1 MIGTVELNE
10 NTYSYIDRVF
20 FQLEGITC
28 ALATFFENNRAEVSS
43 YHYKVLNDTYNDMRN
58 EFVDT
63 VKWITDDFDS
73 VKKTALKMVDMMK
86 GAEESK
92 TKLEASC
99 SECDSCISRLIIRC
113 SNIELIDDSTENP
126 WIPNS
131 DEDVY
136 NIFSGYKRLLDDY
149 PIQYPD
155 NDDDVISNLFFSFYK
170 ACNEKFD
177 ALFKEYNE
185 LLEQVGISV
194 ETKKLISYKVA
205 DDAAKQIVKKDKKS
219 DAIKDIVGSAAS
231 FGVTMA
237 EALVP
242 AGIAAAALSS
252 APLAGIAAVGI
263 ASKAATS
270 LGIIEKK
277 DLGDVAIEGIG
288 LIATISEK
296 MQDIIPGD
304 EDNKSMARNML
315 RRFEAYNQAI
325 KIVDEASG
333 VFDSGTTSAE
343 KLIFGTVLATR
354 NADQIDMMIENGT
367 ADVLTSG
374 LSLTSGASKT
384 IQSIIKGDYK
394 SAVLSGLQI
403 PNKALN
409 LFEDAAKCVKKNE
422 MPDMVPIVGKMLY
435 KYGQKLGEYE
445 ESIKR
450 FEYNKAR
457 DFPALKPRKPLWV
470 LESGSEIIGFISE
483 KIDKNGDDIIE
494 FIKSVL

>member
-1 MIGTVELNE
+1 MELNE

-20 FQLEGITC
+20 FQLEGFTC

-177 ALFKEYNE
+177 TLFKGYNE

-194 ETKKLISYKVA
+194 ETKKLISYKTA
-205 DDAAKQIVKKDKKS
+205 DEAAKQIVKKDKKN

-252 APLAGIAAVGI
+252 APLAGIVAVGI
-263 ASKAATS
+263 ASKAANAF
-270 LGIIEKK
+270 GIIEKK

-296 MQDIIPGD
+296 MKDIIPGD
-304 EDNKSMARNML
+304 ENNKSVARNML
-315 RRFEAYNQAI
+315 RSFEVYDKAI
-325 KIVDEASG
+325 KIADESCDML
-333 VFDSGTTSAE
+333 DSDSSSAE
-343 KLIFGTVLATR
+343 KLVMGTMLAVTSAEQL
-354 NADQIDMMIENGT
+354 ADMKESGL
-367 ADVLTSG
+367 ADVLIAG
-374 LSLTSGASKT
+374 LGVSNCGLKVLKNIVT
-384 IQSIIKGDYK
+384 GDYK
-394 SAVLSGLQI
+394 SASLEFLKMPEKGLELYEKTAKFSAKNAVQI
-403 PNKALN
+403 AVPGLGRK
-409 LFEDAAKCVKKNE
+409 LFEYGVK
-422 MPDMVPIVGKMLY
+422 L
-435 KYGQKLGEYE
+435 QEYE
-445 ESIKR
+445 NAVEK
-450 FEYNKAR
+450 FNYNKAR
-457 DFPALKPRKPLWV
+457 GFPAPKPKKPSWFLDGGCSIV
-470 LESGSEIIGFISE
+470 GKISGI
-483 KIDKNGDDIIE
+483 IDKNGDDIVE